1 MEIIIL
7 TVIVLVLAVILFF
20 ALKKLIASIT
30 TDSKDYYMK
39 RMQDYDNEIL
49 SKAKELELMGKSED
63 NPIEVKKSEDS
74 DTSIKMVDKDL
85 INIMNETEY
94 SSVNIMKLANKVDEI
109 FNIDEEKIIKD
120 FISNMQINDDYKIYQ
135 SLYDRFSPNLI
146 YRLKMLNK
154 ETQIKE
160 IGKLIPDNEYEVFDS
175 YLKTHKKFTLDKFL
189 VDLSLLIE
197 RNRPNIEVLVGNKNK
212 NYDNLNPY
220 IKTIYDEDIYKG
232 IIIKYQDQ
240 IYDYSIN
247 ERDV

>member
-7 TVIVLVLAVILFF
+7 TVIILVLAVILFF
-20 ALKKLIASIT
+20 ALRKLIASIT
-30 TDSKDYYMK
+30 MDSKDYYMK
-39 RMQDYDNEIL
+39 RMQDYDEEIL
-49 SKAKELELMGKSED
+49 SKAKELELMGKNDPVVVQKDKE
-63 NPIEVKKSEDS
+63 EVSS
-74 DTSIKMVDKDL
+74 NQTIDKDL
-85 INIMNETEY
+85 LKIMSNTEY
-94 SSVNIMKLANKVDEI
+94 SGENIMKLANKVDEI
-109 FNIDEEKIIKD
+109 FNVAEEKIIKD
-120 FISNMQINDDYKIYQ
+120 FVHNIEINEDYKIYQ

-160 IGKLIPDNEYEVFDS
+160 IGKMIPDEEYEVFDS
-175 YLKTHKKFTLDKFL
+175 YIKSHKKFKLDKFL
-189 VDLSLLIE
+189 LDLSLLIE
-197 RNRPNIEVLVGNKNK
+197 RSRPNIEILVGNKNK

-232 IIIKYQDQ
+232 IIIKYQDR